1 MFIIWFYMM
10 DIQYIPRN
18 IHSVFSLENYAYGSR
33 LVVFYFF
40 HLVLIN
46 PLSAG
51 TELIRFII
59 ENIMVADALAPRVA
73 RTSVPMILIM

>member
-1 MFIIWFYMM
+1 MM
-10 DIQYIPRN
+10 DVQYIPRN
-18 IHSVFSLENYAYGSR
+18 IHSVFSLVNYVNGSR
-33 LVVFYFF
+33 LVVFFF

-59 ENIMVADALAPRVA
+59 ENIMVADALAPSVA